1 MGILIKNAT
10 IITGDQILEN
20 HSILLEKDKI
30 SKIAAGYI
38 DVENVEEIDMNGDY
52 VSPGFVDLQING
64 GAGAFFT
71 KDLDT
76 DSLIKMGKVHM
87 EYGTTSFLPTL
98 ISTSHDRILD
108 ALKAVK
114 EVQGT
119 HGILGMH
126 LEGPYFNV
134 KKKGAHFEKFIHSP
148 EKQEIDDLI
157 REGEG
162 VLKLITLAP
171 EVVDLDLVRSLV
183 DNGIKVSAGHSDA
196 SYNEAFE
203 GFKAGISKVTH
214 LFNAMSQFNS
224 RNPGLVGAF
233 FNSNAW
239 GAIIADGIH
248 VDYAAIKVAYNLA
261 KGRLFLVSDAS
272 FVKHPIK
279 EFEFDG
285 FKIHYDGGNYY
296 TDDNKL
302 AGASISLYDAFKN
315 CVEKLN
321 IPLIDAVKMACTY
334 PATYIGADHEIG
346 YVKEGYK
353 ADLVLLDKA
362 LRIKEVIKDG
372 QKMQF
377 D

>member
-1 MGILIKNAT
+1 MGTLLTNAT
-10 IITGDQILEN
+10 LITGDQILEN
-20 HSILLEKDKI
+20 HSLLIENDKI
-30 SKIAAGYI
+30 VKVAESI
-38 DVENVEEIDMNGDY
+38 DAPNAEVIDMKGDY
-52 VSPGFVDLQING
+52 VSPGFIDLQING

-71 KDLDT
+71 KDLNT
-76 DSLIKMGKVHM
+76 DSLVKMGKVHM

-98 ISTSHDRILD
+98 ISTSHDRIME

-119 HGILGMH
+119 HGVLGMH

-148 EKQEIDDLI
+148 EKTEINDLI
-157 REGEG
+157 TQGNG
-162 VLKLITLAP
+162 VLKLVTLAP

-183 DNGIKVSAGHSDA
+183 DNGIKVSAGHSNA
-196 SYNEAFE
+196 SYKEAME

-239 GAIIADGIH
+239 GAIIVDGIH
-248 VDYAAIKVAYNLA
+248 VDYAAIRVAYNLT

-272 FVKHPIK
+272 FVKHPIP

-285 FKIHYDGGNYY
+285 FKIHLEDGNYY
-296 TDDNKL
+296 TDEGNL

-321 IPLIDAVKMACTY
+321 IPLIDAVKMASTY
-334 PATYIGADHEIG
+334 PATYIGADHQIG
-346 YVKEGYK
+346 YIKEGYK

-372 QKMQF
+372 KAIEK
-377 D
+377 

>member
-20 HSILLEKDKI
+20 HSLLIEDGII
-30 SKIAAGYI
+30 SKIAEHIEASGM
-38 DVENVEEIDMNGDY
+38 EEIDMNGDY

-71 KDLDT
+71 KDLDA
-76 DSLIKMGKVHM
+76 DSLIKMGMVHM

-98 ISTSHDRILD
+98 ISTSHDRIVT
-108 ALKAVK
+108 AIKAVK

-134 KKKGAHFEKFIHSP
+134 EKKGAHFEKFIHSP
-148 EKQEIDDLI
+148 EKKEIDSLI
-157 REGEG
+157 KEGEG
-162 VLKLITLAP
+162 VLKLVTLAP

-183 DNGIKVSAGHSDA
+183 DNGIKVSAGHSDSTYA
-196 SYNEAFE
+196 EAMA

-239 GAIIADGIH
+239 GAIIVDGIH
-248 VDYAAIKVAYNLA
+248 VDYAAVKVAYNLT

-285 FKIHYDGGNYY
+285 FKIHYEDGNYY
-296 TDDNKL
+296 TDEGKL
-302 AGASISLYDAFKN
+302 AGASISLYEAFKN

-321 IPLIDAVKMACTY
+321 IPLIDAVKMASTY
-334 PATYIGADHEIG
+334 PATYIGADNEIG

-362 LRIKEVIKDG
+362 LRIKSVIKDG
-372 QKMQF
+372 KAL
-377 D
+377 